1 MANRLIGEVAVGGSV
16 NLDDEEL
23 EKDVHPKV
31 VHAYETTAVLMLMC
45 TEAIQWIAKCRNM

>member
-16 NLDDEEL
+16 NLDDEGW

-31 VHAYETTAVLMLMC
+31 VHAYETTAVLTLMR
-45 TEAIQWIAKCRNM
+45 TEAIQRIAKCRNV